1 MWINEVMNN
10 KSRLIGHSLTA
21 LGFLLA
27 AGACKSNKMA
37 EAHKTSMNSFR
48 AASMEAPPGMV
59 YVPSGT
65 FELASPDDS
74 TGTAHYASV
83 SAFFIDKAEVTNK
96 QYRQFVDWVAD
107 SVAISDYLGD
117 DAYFLPLEDGSN
129 NTRSINWA
137 KVGKRSP
144 LWKNGTEEEI
154 EKLRA
159 MTIDAGGKRTL
170 DPDKVKYRFYYT
182 RMMGGVSTEKT
193 VDTIAVMPKLN
204 AWSADFPNAQMQMMD
219 DNYFD
224 TKIFEDY
231 PVVGVSWKQARAYTD
246 WRAKQVKLYMKRNVA
261 LRDFNLAFSL
271 PTEIQWRYAA
281 QAKSNPAD
289 TTEGTMKTYGD
300 GENER
305 LALNFKQGEGTYSVD
320 GAVFTLPVKSYA
332 PNALGIYNMAGNV
345 SEWALDAYSP
355 SSASLVNDINP
366 VLLVDVPDS
375 ANPLMKRKVVCG
387 GSWKDNGSMLN
398 TDARSFEEQDM
409 QHAYIGFRCV
419 MEAIEIPGGAV
430 KTRRYKDQ

>member
-1 MWINEVMNN
+1 MIHLIKN
-10 KSRLIGHSLTA
+10 KSRLLHYFLTA
-21 LGFLLA
+21 SGFLLVFSS
-27 AGACKSNKMA
+27 CKTNKLA
-37 EAHKTSMNSFR
+37 EAHKTKTNSFR
-48 AASMEAPPGMV
+48 VASMEAPPGMV

-65 FELASPDDS
+65 FELLSPDDS
-74 TGTAHYASV
+74 TNQAHYASV

-107 SVAISDYLGD
+107 SVAITDYLGD
-117 DAYFLPLEDGSN
+117 DSYFLPLEDGST
-129 NTRSINWA
+129 NTRPINWA

-154 EKLRA
+154 EKLRE
-159 MTIDAGGKRTL
+159 MTVDMGGKRML
-170 DPDKVKYRFYYT
+170 DPEKAKYRFYYT
-182 RMMGGVSTEKT
+182 RMVGGVGSDKT
-193 VDTIAVMPKLN
+193 VETVGVMPKLN
-204 AWSADFPNAQMQMMD
+204 VWSVDFPNAQMQMMD

-224 TKIFEDY
+224 TKIFDDY
-231 PVVGVSWKQARAYTD
+231 PVVGVSWKQARAFTD

-289 TTEGTMKTYGD
+289 TTEGTMKTFDDGD
-300 GENER
+300 EER
-305 LALNFKQGEGTYSVD
+305 LALNFKQGEGTYSMD

-355 SSASLVNDINP
+355 SYASLVNDINP
-366 VLLVDVPDS
+366 VLLYDVPDS

-387 GSWKDNGSMLN
+387 GSWKDNGGMLN
-398 TDARSFEEQDM
+398 TDARSFEEQDK

-419 MEAIEIPGGAV
+419 MEAIEIPGAAV
-430 KTRRYKDQ
+430 KTRRYKEQ